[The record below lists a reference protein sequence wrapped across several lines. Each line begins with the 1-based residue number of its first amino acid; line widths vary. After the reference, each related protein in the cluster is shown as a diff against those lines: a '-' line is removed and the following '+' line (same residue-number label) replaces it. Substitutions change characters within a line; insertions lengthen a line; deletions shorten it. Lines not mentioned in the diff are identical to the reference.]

1 MNYLSRKEMNNK
13 FYKALG
19 PTRVIKLME
28 FPRQFSLIT
37 NIDCKILDGLTRL
50 DPKCCDL
57 SFPSHS

>member
-1 MNYLSRKEMNNK
+1 MNNT
-13 FYKALG
+13 FCKALG

-28 FPRQFSLIT
+28 FPRQFTLIT